1 MTTPFLIGAYAALP
15 SDRSEQEQFYANLGD
30 APWVNGL
37 EIPLRDSITDDLS
50 WFAQRISPS
59 FTTNVLTPIPGT
71 MGNLA
76 KNPKF
81 GIASP
86 DDDGR
91 QAALDFL
98 TDGIAQVKAVND
110 AVGRQVFTYIALHTA
125 PTEHASKEALV
136 RSLLEL
142 ETLDTDGAKFVIE
155 HQDAFIPGQAPQ
167 KGFLSLDDE
176 IAAIS
181 EAGTEHTFISLNWG
195 RSAIEGRGSDLPLQH
210 IQQAGASGKLAGV
223 IFSGAHDVDGDYGL
237 AWTDSHVAL
246 KRDEP
251 SSIMTDDLVKRDAHE
266 ALTHNISYFGA
277 KLTLDARYT
286 VDERIAILRRVA
298 VASGN
303 PLA

>member
-1 MTTPFLIGAYAALP
+1 MTIPFLVGAYAALP
-15 SDRSEQEQFYANLGD
+15 SNRSEQEEFYAKIGD

-37 EIPLRDSITDDLS
+37 EIPLRDSITDDLP
-50 WFAQRISPS
+50 WFAARISPS

-71 MGNLA
+71 MGNLGT
-76 KNPKF
+76 NPQF

-91 QAALDFL
+91 DVAIRFL
-98 TDGIAQVKAVND
+98 TDGINKVKEVND

-125 PTEHASKEALV
+125 PTEHASKEALI
-136 RSLLEL
+136 RSLIALE
-142 ETLDTDGAKFVIE
+142 ELDTDGAKFVIE

-167 KGFLSLDDE
+167 KGFLSLEEE
-176 IAAIS
+176 ITAID
-181 EAGTEHTFISLNWG
+181 EAGTTHTFISLNWG
-195 RSAIEGRGSDLPLQH
+195 RSAIEGRGPDLPLQH

-223 IFSGAHDVDGDYGL
+223 IFSGAHDVDGDYGP

-251 SSIMTDDLVKRDAHE
+251 SSIMTEDLVQRGAYE
-266 ALTHNISYFGA
+266 ALTHGVSYLGT
-277 KLTLDARYT
+277 KLTLDSRYS
-286 VDERIAILRRVA
+286 VEERIAILHHVA
-298 VASGN
+298 ASAGN